1 MNMSQYRVKDGI
13 EAVDGRPV
21 PESRIVT
28 LTSEAAR
35 YDLDAGK
42 IEPADQGKG
51 SDLPKSKVA
60 PPPVAPEEPAQETT
74 NERL

>member
-1 MNMSQYRVKDGI
+1 MMSTSQYRVKDGV

-28 LTSEAAR
+28 LTPEAAR

-60 PPPVAPEEPAQETT
+60 RPPVATEPAQEII